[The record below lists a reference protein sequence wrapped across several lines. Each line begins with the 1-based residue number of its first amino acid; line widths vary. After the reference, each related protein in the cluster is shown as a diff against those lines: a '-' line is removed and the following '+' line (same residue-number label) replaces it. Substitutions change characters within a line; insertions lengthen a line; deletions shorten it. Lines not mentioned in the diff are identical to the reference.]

1 MNTER
6 YRIQDTSEI
15 FTPALIVFRELV
27 EQNLDAMVRIA
38 GRPDRLRPHCKTHK
52 IAEIVQLE
60 LAKGIAKHK
69 CATLAEAEMLAR
81 AGVCD
86 ILLAYNLV
94 GPNIPRA
101 VRLLQAYP
109 SVRLAVTADH
119 AQPAAAL
126 GEAMHR
132 ARLSVDVLLDIDTGM
147 HRTGMAIGPEAM
159 ALYQQI
165 ARTPGLRPGGLHV
178 YDGQNQQTAV
188 AERAAA
194 VHTAWERVVP
204 FRDEL
209 VAAGWPVPRIVA
221 GGTGTFPVYAAI
233 DDPTL
238 ELSPGT
244 TVFYDAGYTFAFP
257 DLLFQIAAVLLTRV
271 ISRPSP
277 DRLTLDLGYKAC
289 ASDPPAGRRL
299 VFPDLPDA
307 EQVLQNE
314 EHLVLKTPR
323 ADRFQPGDE
332 LIAIPRHI
340 CPTTALHKQVYVV
353 SGGQLVG
360 RWDVAARDRCLT
372 I

>member
-1 MNTER
+1 MTIER
-6 YRIQDTSEI
+6 YRIDDTSEI

-27 EQNLDAMVRIA
+27 EQNLDTMVRIA
-38 GRPDRLRPHCKTHK
+38 GRADRLRPHCKTHK
-52 IAEIVQLE
+52 IAEIAQLE
-60 LAKGIAKHK
+60 LARGIAKHK

-86 ILLAYNLV
+86 IFLAYNLV
-94 GPNIPRA
+94 GPNILRA
-101 VRLLQAYP
+101 VRLLQVYAG
-109 SVRLAVTADH
+109 VNLAVTADH
-119 AQPAAAL
+119 VQPIAAL
-126 GEAMHR
+126 GDAMHR
-132 ARLSVDVLLDIDTGM
+132 ARRSVDVLLDIDTGM
-147 HRTGMAIGPEAM
+147 HRTGTQVSPEAA

-165 ARTPGLRPGGLHV
+165 VRTPGLRPGGLHV
-178 YDGQNQQTAV
+178 YDGQNHQTAV

-194 VHTAWERVVP
+194 VHAAWERVVP

-209 VAAGWPVPRIVA
+209 IAAGLPVPRIVA

-244 TVFYDAGYTFAFP
+244 TVFYDAGYASAFP
-257 DLLFQIAAVLLTRV
+257 DLPFQIAAVLLTRV
-271 ISRPSP
+271 ISRPAP

-289 ASDPPAGRRL
+289 ASDPPAGKRL
-299 VFPDLPDA
+299 IFPDLPDA

-314 EHLVLKTPR
+314 EHLVLQTPE
-323 ADRFQPGDE
+323 ANRFRPGDE
-332 LIAIPRHI
+332 LVAIPWHI

-353 SGGQLVG
+353 SGGRLVG
-360 RWDVAARDRCLT
+360 RWDVTARDRCLT

>member
-1 MNTER
+1 MTIER
-6 YRIQDTSEI
+6 YRIENTSEI

-27 EQNLDAMVRIA
+27 EQNLDAMVRLA

-86 ILLAYNLV
+86 IFLAYNLV

-101 VRLLQAYP
+101 VRLLQAYAG
-109 SVRLAVTADH
+109 VNLAVTADH
-119 AQPAAAL
+119 AQPVAAL

-147 HRTGMAIGPEAM
+147 HRTGMPVGPEAA
-159 ALYQQI
+159 ALYRQI

-178 YDGQNQQTAV
+178 YDGQNHQTAV

-194 VHTAWERVVP
+194 VHAAWERVVP

-209 VAAGWPVPRIVA
+209 VSAGLPVPRIVA

-244 TVFYDAGYTFAFP
+244 TVFYDAGYTSAFP
-257 DLLFQIAAVLLTRV
+257 DLPFQIAAVLLTRV
-271 ISRPSP
+271 ISRPGP

-289 ASDPPAGRRL
+289 ASDPPAGKRL

-314 EHLVLKTPR
+314 EHLVLQTPD
-323 ADRFQPGDE
+323 ANRFQPGDE